1 MELKPFNVQ
10 MTNLAPAAFSTNIAA
25 GRYHAPEK
33 DDSPYKATY
42 SKTLKLLNGHVDAG
56 QDPIIL
62 AKLVHRIMQSKHP
75 KIHYKAGAFLQK
87 FSIVLK
93 RILPDVLYE
102 RLLMSFYKI

>member
-10 MTNLAPAAFSTNIAA
+10 MTNVAPAAFSTNIAA

-42 SKTLKLLNGHVDAG
+42 GKTLKLLNGHVDAG

-62 AKLVHRIMQSKHP
+62 AKLVFGIIQTKQP
-75 KIHYKAGAFLQK
+75 KIHYKVGAFLQK

-93 RILPDVLYE
+93 RLLPDWIFE
-102 RLLMSFYKI
+102 KLLMSFYKL